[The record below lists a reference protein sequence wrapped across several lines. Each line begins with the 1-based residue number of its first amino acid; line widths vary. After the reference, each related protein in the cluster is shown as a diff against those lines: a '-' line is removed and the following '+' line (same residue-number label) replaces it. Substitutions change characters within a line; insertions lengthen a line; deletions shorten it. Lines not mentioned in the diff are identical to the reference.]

1 MDKHLKIFSILK
13 KEYPDAKT
21 ALKFSNAWQILVA
34 TILSAQ
40 CRDERVNKITDKLF
54 KEYPDVED
62 YVNMKQKQLIK
73 YIKPA
78 GFYNN
83 KSKNILAAAKKIKK
97 DFNGK
102 IPETMDEITSIP
114 GVARKTANVVLG
126 NSYNIVEG
134 IAVDTHV
141 KRLSF
146 RTGLTKEK
154 NPDKIEKDLMK
165 LYPESKW
172 IKLTYLLI
180 EHGRAICKAHKPDCV
195 MCVLNKICPKNG
207 VKREA

>member
-21 ALKFSNAWQILVA
+21 TLKFSNAWQILVA

-54 KEYPDVED
+54 KEYPDIED

-73 YIKPA
+73 YIKSA

-83 KSKNILAAAKKIKK
+83 KSKNILEAAKKIKK

-102 IPETMDEITSIP
+102 IPETMDEITSVP

-154 NPDKIEKDLMK
+154 KPDKIEKDLMK
-165 LYPESKW
+165 LYPENKW
-172 IKLTYLLI
+172 FKLTYLLI

-195 MCVLNKICPKNG
+195 RCVLNKICPKKG
-207 VKREA
+207 VSRA